1 MNRLLM
7 PALLPLPRISHRC
20 QPVKQPLLVLL
31 ALGLGTVLAGCQA
44 VEDNGREA
52 TAAGHAVQ
60 QLPVAADTSR
70 AVATAA
76 VDSLRPVALAPVPD
90 LPASL
95 RQEVAA
101 LHQQLGPEAQGL
113 RLSVLERAC
122 VGYLALRQ
130 QGRIQRPGVL
140 AVADM
145 DLPSTEKRLWVLD
158 LREQKVLH
166 HSYVAH
172 GRGSGQLRARR
183 FSNRIKSACTALGFY
198 RTADTYGGKHGLSRR
213 LHGLD
218 PGQNSNA
225 LDRYVVLHGADYA
238 GPEYI
243 QRHGQLGYSRG
254 CPALPPEQY
263 RAIIKSVGEGAC
275 LLLSGPTLESK
286 WLDGAAAGRQFAA
299 RGWR

>member
-1 MNRLLM
+1 M
-7 PALLPLPRISHRC
+7 
-20 QPVKQPLLVLL
+20 LL
-31 ALGLGTVLAGCQA
+31 AQASCQSSGTKERKATLTSQTMCQA
-44 VEDNGREA
+44 PVVPA
-52 TAAGHAVQ
+52 
-60 QLPVAADTSR
+60 VAA
-70 AVATAA
+70 VAAP
-76 VDSLRPVALAPVPD
+76 DSLTPVALPP
-90 LPASL
+90 LPGLSDSV
-95 RQEVAA
+95 RWEVAA
-101 LHQQLGPEAQGL
+101 LHQALGPAAEKL
-113 RLSVLERAC
+113 RPTVLERAC

-130 QGRIQRPGVL
+130 AGRIRRPAVL

-158 LREQKVLH
+158 LAKKRVLE

-172 GRGSGQLRARR
+172 GRGSGHLRARR

-218 PGQNSNA
+218 AGQNSNA

-238 GPEYI
+238 GQEYLDKH
-243 QRHGQLGYSRG
+243 RQLGYSRG

-263 RAIIKSVGEGAC
+263 RAIIKAVGEGAC
-275 LLLSGPTLESK
+275 LFLSGPGLESK
-286 WLDGAAAGRQFAA
+286 WLDGDKAARQFAA